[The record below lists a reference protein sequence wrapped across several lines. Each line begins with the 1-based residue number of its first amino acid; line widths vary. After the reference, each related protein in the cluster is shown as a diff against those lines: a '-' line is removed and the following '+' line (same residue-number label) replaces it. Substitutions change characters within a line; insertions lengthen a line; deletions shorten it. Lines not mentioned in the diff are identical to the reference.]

1 MATPSRAAPIL
12 TCSEDTTSSVA
23 ATTTTA
29 SSNGTP
35 AAGRVAIDATVTCEV
50 DIEDHG
56 GHDGHM
62 GKMRWLRDDNGKFY
76 VHDRAGL
83 FLIPIIVI
91 AAVAFGLGR

>member
-1 MATPSRAAPIL
+1 MAA
-12 TCSEDTTSSVA
+12 
-23 ATTTTA
+23 
-29 SSNGTP
+29 
-35 AAGRVAIDATVTCEV
+35 TCEV
-50 DIEDHG
+50 DIDDHG

-91 AAVAFGLGR
+91 AVVAFGLGR